1 MKYVQFIEDDNNRNK
16 LWLVIDNVNAPTEEL
31 ITALNL
37 KEEQGSAKGNWFAE
51 WTMLSRCGARLVSV
65 SPYLIVDNSV
75 KSQYIFEVDVEE
87 LFKANQY

>member
-31 ITALNL
+31 VAALNL
-37 KEEQGSAKGNWFAE
+37 KEECGKKGNWFAE
-51 WTMLSRCGARLVSV
+51 WTTLSRCGARLVSV

-87 LFKANQY
+87 LFKPKRY

>member
-31 ITALNL
+31 VAALNL
-37 KEEQGSAKGNWFAE
+37 KEEQGGAKGNWFAE

-65 SPYLIVDNSV
+65 SPYLIVDNSM
-75 KSQYIFEVDVEE
+75 KSQLITNVAYFF
-87 LFKANQY
+87 LFVIQ